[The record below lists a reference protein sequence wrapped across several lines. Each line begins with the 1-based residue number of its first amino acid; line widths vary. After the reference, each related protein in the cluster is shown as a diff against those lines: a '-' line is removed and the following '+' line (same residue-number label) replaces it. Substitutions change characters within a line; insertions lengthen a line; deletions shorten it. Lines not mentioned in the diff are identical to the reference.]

1 MPSEILSGRPSL
13 VCRAGGSLTAT
24 PSSSRSAAAS
34 GANAVCTARGVHC
47 TLSHRLGERSDMAN
61 ASVTTTRAVLDSIV
75 LGKRAM
81 QDAVKEGLV
90 KTEGDPTRLA
100 VLFAA
105 LDQPANLMF
114 DILAPGE
121 GR

>member
-1 MPSEILSGRPSL
+1 MIVNWHFTDRDETL
-13 VCRAGGSLTAT
+13 ALTL
-24 PSSSRSAAAS
+24 R
-34 GANAVCTARGVHC
+34 HC

-114 DILAPGE
+114 DILTPGE